1 MLREVVWWQGV
12 EIVKETISSLYLD
25 LKEVVM
31 VAQAGET
38 TKKTTSSLHLDM
50 REVVVLQWW
59 QRH

>member
-1 MLREVVWWQGV
+1 VWWQGV

-50 REVVVLQWW
+50 REVAVLQWW